1 MIKSK
6 KKLIAARNKCK
17 DAKIGEEIS
26 CPSCG
31 TNFKKKAYNSV
42 FCKSKRGTK
51 CKDNFWNNVDEN
63 KRNNRTRI
71 SPASA
76 RWMASEERNL
86 KKFGRT
92 SPSVVGG
99 FGRIS
104 GVTSEGYVIMD
115 GTAYNEFD
123 EPVYD
128 VDPAAGDY
136 DPGDSMYWDGKDF

>member
-1 MIKSK
+1 MIKNR
-6 KKLIAARNKCK
+6 KKLIAARVACQN
-17 DAKIGEEIS
+17 AKVGDEIT

-31 TNFKKKAYNSV
+31 TNFIKKSYQSV
-42 FCKSKRGTK
+42 FCKTKKGTK
-51 CKDNFWNNVDEN
+51 CKDNFWNNIDPD

-86 KKFGRT
+86 NLFGRT
-92 SPSVVGG
+92 SPSIVGG
-99 FGRIS
+99 SGKIS
-104 GVTSEGYVIMD
+104 GFTPEGYVIMD

-128 VDPAAGDY
+128 VDPFENDHPCSGDALGQWN
-136 DPGDSMYWDGKDF
+136 D